1 MPGNA
6 KEAGVC
12 TFSSSVKNSP
22 VWVLFGYIHL
32 CALELVIGVCLLRSE
47 SMIHYRVRAYT
58 PYVWGLWD
66 GR

>member
-47 SMIHYRVRAYT
+47 SMIDDRVRAS
-58 PYVWGLWD
+58 
-66 GR
+66 